1 MITPKLITLAIL
13 IVFTT
18 TTSCTK
24 DEILENI
31 TNKGIKSLGETSDN
45 SSIPNSYNTLSENEI
60 SLLLDKDEKDLSKE
74 ILRHINNYRNSH
86 GLKSL
91 KGNRT
96 AKCQALSHSS
106 FQGNN
111 YKMSHAGSSSRAAVI
126 FKLENATFYGE
137 NVAFGYSNIEKL
149 VQAWINSESH
159 RKNIEGDFT
168 YSDIGTI
175 ANDKGVLYF
184 TQIFFK

>member
-1 MITPKLITLAIL
+1 MITHKLITLAIL

-24 DEILENI
+24 DEPLENI
-31 TNKGIKSLGETSDN
+31 TTEGIKPLEESPDN
-45 SSIPNSYNTLSENEI
+45 SSTVNNFNTLSKNEI
-60 SLLLDKDEKDLSKE
+60 LLLLDRDEKDLSIE
-74 ILRHINNYRNSH
+74 ILKHINNYRNSH

-91 KGNRT
+91 INNRT
-96 AKCQALSHSS
+96 AKCQALSHSKH
-106 FQGNN
+106 QGNN
-111 YKMSHAGSSSRAAVI
+111 YQMSHTGSSSRAAVI
-126 FKLENATFYGE
+126 FKLENASFYGE
-137 NVAFGYSNIEKL
+137 NVAFGYSSTKKL

-168 YSDIGTI
+168 YSGIGTI